1 MEKEECNRLSG
12 MIINCCIEV
21 HKNMGP
27 GLLEKIYEHCLMKE
41 FELRGIKAECQ
52 FEIPLTYKGIELNKS
67 Y

>member
-1 MEKEECNRLSG
+1 
-12 MIINCCIEV
+12 MIKNCCIEV

-52 FEIPLTYKGIELNKS
+52 FEIPLTYRGIELNKS

>member
-1 MEKEECNRLSG
+1 MEKEEYNRLSG
-12 MIINCCIEV
+12 MIKNCCIEV